1 MLAEILIFVPIVLNL
16 IYVFIAAK
24 HPNLLVMNS
33 PVIHGCSPSSDC
45 SVSDLVKVNY
55 PLDFLLRTN
64 EFVMKIFFLILL
76 NGYDVWSFYY
86 KISLIFKNYINIF
99 VFLIACNIKL

>member
-33 PVIHGCSPSSDC
+33 PAVRGCSPSSDC
-45 SVSDLVKVNY
+45 SVSDVVKVIWCFRFSSSDERIRY
-55 PLDFLLRTN
+55 EDFLS
-64 EFVMKIFFLILL
+64 FFM
-76 NGYDVWSFYY
+76 
-86 KISLIFKNYINIF
+86 
-99 VFLIACNIKL
+99 